1 MRMLLEILA
10 IGIGSAVIFVMANCR
25 ALAVAHSGF
34 LWILIMAICYIW
46 LMISPSMAN
55 RRLFTK
61 KLKHLADGRDLLLMF
76 LLSVTASVIW
86 NIMGIS
92 GGLVGRGYPAW
103 HSDYKVWIWN
113 IIIVVLLEA
122 AVFWNGIIRVY
133 LTSGQL
139 GIRWRVL
146 GGICGWIPLLNIIM
160 LGVIIKVVT
169 SEIRFEE
176 YRFRLDEGRKAQEL
190 CKTKYPILMVHGVFF
205 RDFRYLNYWG
215 RVPQT
220 LETNGATI
228 YYGNHQSA
236 ASVADC
242 GRELAERIQY
252 IVETTGCEKVNII
265 AHSKGGL
272 DSRYALAK
280 LGVSQYVASLTT
292 INTPHRGCE
301 FADYLLQ
308 KIPDREKQVVANTY
322 NLALSKLGDPNPDFI
337 AAVTDLTASACRAFN
352 AEVFDAE
359 GVYYQS
365 VGSKL
370 NVAKSGRFPLNFTYR
385 LVDAFDGANDGLVG
399 EDSFVWGENFRFLTV
414 RGKRGISH
422 GDMIDL
428 NRENIKEFD
437 VREFYVGLVH
447 ELKEKGM

>member
-1 MRMLLEILA
+1 MRRLLEILT
-10 IGIGSAVIFVMANCR
+10 IGIGSVVIF
-25 ALAVAHSGF
+25 ALANLRVLSLVKGVF
-34 LWILIMAICYIW
+34 PWVLLLGLCYIV
-46 LMISPSMAN
+46 IQVCPSIAN
-55 RRLFTK
+55 RRLSTRR
-61 KLKHLADGRDLLLMF
+61 LRLLADGCDLLIIF
-76 LLSVTASVIW
+76 LISASASVIW
-86 NIMGIS
+86 NLMGIF
-92 GGLVGRGYPAW
+92 GGLENMGYPAW
-103 HSDYKVWIWN
+103 QADHMIWIWN
-113 IIIVVLLEA
+113 VLIAVVVESV
-122 AVFWNGIIRVY
+122 VFWNGIIRVY

-146 GGICGWIPLLNIIM
+146 GVICGWIPFVHIVM
-160 LGVIIKVVT
+160 LGIIIKVVAA
-169 SEIRFEE
+169 EVKFEE
-176 YRFRLDEGRKAQEL
+176 YRLRLDAGRKEQAL
-190 CKTKYPILMVHGVFF
+190 CKTKYPLLMVHGVFF

-220 LETNGATI
+220 LEANGATI

-242 GRELAERIQY
+242 GKELAERIKY
-252 IVETTGCEKVNII
+252 IVQSTGCEKVNII

-280 LGVSQYVASLTT
+280 LDISQYVASLTT

-301 FADYLLQ
+301 FADYLLE
-308 KIPDREKQVVANTY
+308 KIPEQEQQLVACTY
-322 NLALSKLGDPNPDFI
+322 NTALKKLGDPKPNFM
-337 AAVTDLTASACRAFN
+337 AAVTDLTASACRVMN
-352 AEVFDAE
+352 EEVFDAE

-370 NVAKSGRFPLNFTYR
+370 NVARSGRFPLNFTYR
-385 LVDAFDGANDGLVG
+385 LVGAFDGANDGLVG
-399 EDSFVWGENFRFLTV
+399 ENSFVWGENYRFLTV
-414 RGKRGISH
+414 KGKRGISH

-447 ELKEKGM
+447 ELKEKGL